1 MPGVDGQLLTYI
13 HILITLILILILT
26 LILIII
32 QNVQHPG
39 RSVQNRSAHYVCR
52 TVVPGAAR
60 GYMAPSYFGRSVN
73 PTYLKRG
80 VDYAHQTLTV
90 PSDFRPSYGPA
101 METEYYRGSLYVKT
115 YHVTLLNTSNCL
127 GGQLSPYAT
136 ESKNLSLH
144 STKCATVTNKLYD
157 QTLLIS

>member
-1 MPGVDGQLLTYI
+1 MQWPTSHLHTYSNYTNFNTYFNAYS
-13 HILITLILILILT
+13 HNHSECTA
-26 LILIII
+26 
-32 QNVQHPG
+32 P
-39 RSVQNRSAHYVCR
+39 RSVQNRSAHYLCR

-136 ESKNLSLH
+136 ESKNVSLH
-144 STKCATVTNKLYD
+144 STECATVTNKLYD
-157 QTLLIS
+157 